1 MKLGILVVAYNAEK
15 TITSVISRI
24 PKNLHNDIQSILI
37 SDDYSTD
44 ATYEISK
51 DLGRNSNLP
60 ITVFRQPKNLGYGG
74 NQKFGY
80 QWAIDNNLDL
90 VVLLHGDGQYAPEY
104 LSNILNPLIQDEADV
119 VFGSRMILKGGALKG
134 GMPYYKFIGNKILT
148 FLQNRITYQNFSEWH
163 SGYRAYRVSFLSRA
177 NLFELSNGFRFDTQ
191 IILKMIQLRARIIE
205 VPIPTFYGEEVS
217 RVNGILYA
225 LEILY
230 DTLKFKYKK

>member
-1 MKLGILVVAYNAEK
+1 LKLGILVVAYNAEK

-24 PKNLHNDIQSILI
+24 PKNLHNDIHSILI

-80 QWAIDNNLDL
+80 QWAIDNNLEL

-225 LEILY
+225 FEILY
-230 DTLKFKYKK
+230 DTLKFKYRK

>member
-24 PKNLHNDIQSILI
+24 PKNLHNDIHSILI

-80 QWAIDNNLDL
+80 QWAIDNNLEL

-225 LEILY
+225 FEILY
-230 DTLKFKYKK
+230 DTLKFKYRK